1 MVADSDPHA
10 AWQISV
16 SRRCRRPRTPARSAC
31 RREAG
36 LAGQWLRDT
45 QPPIDAV
52 RCSTATRTRET
63 LAATGIDAPVV
74 YEAGIY
80 EASPR
85 TLIELVRLSDDDV
98 STLLVIGHA
107 PGMPWTAWELAGN
120 RNSAHAVD
128 LSRKFPHVGTR
139 GARIRPSV
147 GERGPGHR
155 GNWCGSTFHADPRGR
170 IISAA
175 ACRRRP
181 RRRRATISSTNAAN
195 PPTSHHTSPSTTTNG
210 ATQR

>member
-1 MVADSDPHA
+1 MVRTLILMRHGKSAYPDGVTDHERPLA
-10 AWQISV
+10 A
-16 SRRCRRPRTPARSAC
+16 RGE
-31 RREAG
+31 REAG

-74 YEAGIY
+74 YESGIY

-85 TLIELVRLSDDDV
+85 TLIELVQLSDDAV

-120 RNSAHAVD
+120 RDSMQAVE
-128 LSRKFPHVGTR
+128 LSRKFPTSALAVLEFDRPWADVDPGT
-139 GARIRPSV
+139 
-147 GERGPGHR
+147 GELVR
-155 GNWCGSTFHADPRGR
+155 FHIPR
-170 IISAA
+170 
-175 ACRRRP
+175 
-181 RRRRATISSTNAAN
+181 
-195 PPTSHHTSPSTTTNG
+195 
-210 ATQR
+210 